1 MNHRTIW
8 LRVALVMMILLSTA
22 CENNQHAPSPIIQA
36 PPTAKTD
43 PDIAQLSDTV
53 GDPTIVRPSG
63 QRSKEQLLA
72 SAEDYRAQTG
82 IWFQGE
88 GFNILY
94 SISQGAVKAG
104 QSVGAALSWLPE
116 GCSVRFQLT
125 RRDPEGKRE
134 ALIAEYSADQ
144 SKMIDNRIDFGH
156 PMPDTPNTNYLLS
169 IEILNKDGKV
179 EDTLLSPLFVPQNEL
194 HARLSVLP
202 TPLAQGSTE
211 TTLQLYNA
219 GPTHLYFGYG
229 YEIYRKES
237 SGWTL
242 VPPDKTMAVPSIGIS
257 IPPSEMF
264 EEQVLLPVTLEPG
277 TYRIVKS
284 FGGDQIDATAR
295 LAADF
300 EIF

>member
-8 LRVALVMMILLSTA
+8 LMIALTMILLLSAA
-22 CENNQHAPSPIIQA
+22 CENNQDAPSPIVQT

-43 PDIAQLSDTV
+43 SDIAQLSDTV
-53 GDPTIVRPSG
+53 GDPSIVRTSG

-72 SAEDYRAQTG
+72 SAEDYHAQTG

-88 GFNILY
+88 GFNILS
-94 SISQGAVKAG
+94 SISQGVVKAG

-125 RRDPEGKRE
+125 RRDDDGSRE
-134 ALIAEYSADQ
+134 ALVAEYSADQ
-144 SKMIDNRIDFGH
+144 QQMINNRIDFGH
-156 PMPDTPNTNYLLS
+156 PLPDTPNTNYLLS

-179 EDTLLSPLFVPQNEL
+179 EDTLLSPLFVPPNEL

-202 TPLAQGSTE
+202 TPLAQGSKK
-211 TTLQLYNA
+211 TTLKLYNA
-219 GPTHLYFGYG
+219 GPTHLFFGYG
-229 YEIYRKES
+229 YEIYRMES

-242 VPPDKTMAVPSIGIS
+242 VPPDKTMEVPAIGIS
-257 IPPSEMF
+257 IPPGETF
-264 EEQVLLPVTLEPG
+264 EEQVLIPADLEPG
-277 TYRIVKS
+277 VYRIVKS
-284 FGGDQIDATAR
+284 FGGDQIDAAAR
-295 LAADF
+295 LAASF